1 MSGVFILYLV
11 LAFVL
16 GGVLG
21 FFVAR
26 SAAGNRLG
34 QLEARNKHLEERLG
48 EAEKSSADLQAGLQ
62 ERELRIHNL
71 EKQHLEALSAKE
83 AEIQRL
89 NQTLQLRSQQWDEE
103 RRRWQTELERIEKDF
118 AQREKYLSEKLE
130 NLARQILEETSRK
143 FTEHNRQK
151 LDEIIRPFKEDL
163 QQFKTKVEQTDREN
177 LKRTASLME
186 QIKNLKELNL
196 QITREA
202 QNLTRALKGDT
213 KTQGIWGEAILE
225 SILEKS
231 GLEKGREYITQ
242 QSFRAVEHETRQR
255 LRPDVIVFLPDNKA
269 VIVDAKVSLKAYEQY
284 INAEDEAGRE
294 AALKAHLLSVRK
306 HIDELARKEYHR
318 LEELQGR
325 TPDFTLMFIPV
336 EPAFAVAMRE
346 HPELYD
352 EALRR
357 NVVLTTPTTLLA
369 LLKMVDNMWKN
380 EYRQRNVQEILRQ
393 ATSLYEKFTGF
404 TEDLIQLGRQL
415 QNAQKA
421 YENSMNKL
429 STGKDNLIRKVERM
443 RKLGLTPKKQI
454 NPALESRATDE
465 ENDE

>member
-34 QLEARNKHLEERLG
+34 QLEARNKHLEERLD
-48 EAEKSSADLQAGLQ
+48 ETEKQSAGLQTALQ
-62 ERELRIHNL
+62 EREHRIHSL

-89 NQTLQLRSQQWDEE
+89 GQAMELRSQQWDEE

-242 QSFRAVEHETRQR
+242 QSFRAAEHETRQR

-318 LEELQGR
+318 LDELQGR

-443 RKLGLTPKKQI
+443 RKLGLSPKKQI
-454 NPALESRATDE
+454 NPALESRAMDDE
-465 ENDE
+465 LEE

>member
-1 MSGVFILYLV
+1 MSGMLILYLV
-11 LAFVL
+11 VAFL
-16 GGVLG
+16 TGAVLG
-21 FFVAR
+21 FFVSR
-26 SAAGNRLG
+26 SVAGKHLG
-34 QLEARNKHLEERLG
+34 QLEGRNRHLEERLG
-48 EAEKSSADLQAGLQ
+48 EMEKQTTELQSGLQ
-62 ERELRIHNL
+62 EREARIHQL
-71 EKQHLEALSAKE
+71 EKQQVEALAAKD

-89 NQTLQLRSQQWDEE
+89 GQAMQLRSEQWDEE
-103 RRRWQTELERIEKDF
+103 RRRWQTDLERLQNEF

-151 LDEIIRPFKEDL
+151 IDEIIRPFKEDL
-163 QQFKTKVEQTDREN
+163 QKFKTKVEQTDREN

-242 QSFRAVEHETRQR
+242 QSFQAVEHESRQR
-255 LRPDVIVFLPDNKA
+255 LRPDVIVFLPENKA
-269 VIVDAKVSLKAYEQY
+269 AIIDAKVSLKAYEQY
-284 INAEDEAGRE
+284 INTEDEAERE
-294 AALKAHLLSVRK
+294 TALKAHLLSVRK

-318 LEELQGR
+318 LDELQGR

-336 EPAFAVAMRE
+336 EPAFAAALRSQ
-346 HPELYD
+346 PDLYD

-357 NVVLTTPTTLLA
+357 NVVMTTPTTLLA
-369 LLKMVDNMWKN
+369 LLKMIDNMWKN

-415 QNAQKA
+415 QNAQKT
-421 YENSMNKL
+421 YESSMNKL

-443 RKLGLTPKKQI
+443 RKLGLSPKKQI
-454 NPALESRATDE
+454 NPALESRSREEDE
-465 ENDE
+465 D